1 MTGPLLVTGGTGL
14 LGSAILALR
23 PDALC
28 LSQADGDLR
37 ERCDTERLFNDI
49 RPGQVLHLAALVGGV
64 QANAARNGQFF
75 EDNLL
80 INTNVLAAARR
91 LRVPRL
97 VTALSSCA
105 FSFYPDRPTTEED
118 LQRGTPFD
126 GNVGYATAKRM
137 LDLHIHLASRDHGCD
152 WTSLTPVS
160 MYGPHDNFDLQDGHV
175 VGSLIHRCWLAKREK
190 TPLVVWGSG
199 EAIRQFVFVKDV
211 ARLMVAAL
219 INAQASDTVIVAPDT
234 GVTIRVLAQSI
245 ANAMQFNGPI
255 QYDCTKPE
263 GVRVKRL
270 ASRSFHA
277 RFKEFQF
284 TDLEAGLQ
292 ETVEWFEAAMARG
305 RDTACAPA
313 FTMASGHS

>member
-23 PDALC
+23 PDAVC
-28 LSQADGDLR
+28 LSQADGDFR
-37 ERCDTERLFNDI
+37 DRCYTERLFNDI
-49 RPGQVLHLAALVGGV
+49 RPGQILHLAALVGGV
-64 QANAARNGQFF
+64 QANAARNGHFF

-105 FSFYPDRPTTEED
+105 FSFYPDRPTTEDD
-118 LQRGTPFD
+118 LHHGVPFD

-137 LDLHIHLASRDHGCD
+137 LDLHIHLASRDHGCE

-160 MYGPHDNFDLQDGHV
+160 MYGPRDNFDLQDGHV
-175 VGSLIHRCWLAKREK
+175 IGSLIHRCWLAKREK

-219 INAQASDTVIVAPDT
+219 TSEPAPETVIVAPDA
-234 GVTIRVLAQSI
+234 GVTIRMLAQLI
-245 ANAMQFNGPI
+245 AKAMQFNGPI
-255 QYDCTKPE
+255 QYDRTKPE

-270 ASRSFHA
+270 ASRSFGT
-277 RFKEFQF
+277 RFTEFRF

-305 RDTACAPA
+305 RDVACAPA
-313 FTMASGHS
+313 FTMASGR

>member
-14 LGSAILALR
+14 LGSAVLALC

-28 LSQADGDLR
+28 VSQADGDLR
-37 ERCDTERLFNDI
+37 DRCYTERLFNDI
-49 RPGQVLHLAALVGGV
+49 RPGQILHLAALVGGI
-64 QANAARNGQFF
+64 QANAAHNGNFF

-118 LQRGTPFD
+118 LHLGPPFD

-137 LDLHIHLASRDHGCD
+137 LDLHIHLASREHGCG

-160 MYGPHDNFDLQDGHV
+160 MYGPHDNFDLQGGHV
-175 VGSLIHRCWLAKREK
+175 IGSLIHRCWLAKREK
-190 TPLVVWGSG
+190 TPFVVWGSG

-211 ARLMVAAL
+211 ARLVVSAL
-219 INAQASDTVIVAPDT
+219 TNESTPETVIVAPDA
-234 GVTIRVLAQSI
+234 GITIRGLAQLI
-245 ANAMQFNGPI
+245 AQAMQFNGPI
-255 QYDCTKPE
+255 HYDCTKPE
-263 GVRVKRL
+263 GVPVKRL
-270 ASRSFHA
+270 ASRSFHS
-277 RFKEFQF
+277 RFKEFHF
-284 TDLEAGLQ
+284 TSLEMGLQ
-292 ETVEWFEAAMARG
+292 ETVEWFETVMARG
-305 RDTACAPA
+305 RDASCAPTCMVA
-313 FTMASGHS
+313 GGH

>member
-14 LGSAILALR
+14 LGSAVLALR
-23 PDALC
+23 PDAVG

-37 ERCDTERLFNDI
+37 DRSHTERLFNDI
-49 RPGQVLHLAALVGGV
+49 RPGQVLHLAALVGGI
-64 QANAARNGQFF
+64 QANAARNGNFF

-80 INTNVLAAARR
+80 INTNVLATARR

-118 LQRGTPFD
+118 LHHGTPFD

-137 LDLHIHLASRDHGCD
+137 LDLHIRLASRDHGCN

-160 MYGPHDNFDLQDGHV
+160 MYGPHDNFDLHNGHV
-175 VGSLIHRCWLAKREK
+175 IGSLIHRCWLAKREK

-199 EAIRQFVFVKDV
+199 EAVRQFVFVKDV
-211 ARLMVAAL
+211 ARLLVTAL
-219 INAQASDTVIVAPDT
+219 ANQTMPETVIVAPDA
-234 GVTIRVLAQSI
+234 GITIRVLAQLI
-245 ANAMQFNGPI
+245 AKAMQFNGPI
-255 QYDCTKPE
+255 HYDRTKPD
-263 GVRVKRL
+263 GVPVKRL
-270 ASRSFHA
+270 ASRSFHS

-284 TDLEAGLQ
+284 TALEEGLQ
-292 ETVEWFEAAMARG
+292 ETVEWFEAVMAQGRG
-305 RDTACAPA
+305 AACAPTL
-313 FTMASGHS
+313 TMAAGH

>member
-23 PDALC
+23 PDAVC

-37 ERCDTERLFNDI
+37 DRSHAERLFNDI

-64 QANAARNGQFF
+64 QANAVRNGQFF

-91 LRVPRL
+91 MRVPRL

-105 FSFYPDRPTTEED
+105 FSFYPDRPTAEAD
-118 LQRGTPFD
+118 LHQGTPFD
-126 GNVGYATAKRM
+126 GNMGYASAKRM
-137 LDLHIHLASRDHGCD
+137 LNLHIHLASRDHGCA

-160 MYGPHDNFDLQDGHV
+160 MYGPYDNFDLQDGHV
-175 VGSLIHRCWLAKREK
+175 VGSLIHRCWLAKHEK

-211 ARLMVAAL
+211 ARLMVSAL
-219 INAQASDTVIVAPDT
+219 TNESAPDTVIVAPDA
-234 GVTIRVLAQSI
+234 GVTIRVLAQLI
-245 ANAMQFNGPI
+245 AKALRFNGPI
-255 QYDCTKPE
+255 QYDGSKPE

-270 ASRSFHA
+270 SSRSFQT
-277 RFKEFQF
+277 RFKEFRF
-284 TDLEAGLQ
+284 TDLEEGLQ
-292 ETVEWFEAAMARG
+292 ETVGWFEATMEREKDA
-305 RDTACAPA
+305 ACTSA
-313 FTMASGHS
+313 FTMVPGLS